1 MGIITIMIVSITDY
15 TEVFSHIFL
24 DLLLGCVSKCAVRA
38 TPLYMCRSNL
48 SSETS
53 SFVNVIKENGYSI
66 VEMNRKPVN
75 SLGLELLTELV
86 NVIDDLEADPACQG
100 LILTSVSYKDVQPLQ
115 K

>member
-1 MGIITIMIVSITDY
+1 
-15 TEVFSHIFL
+15 
-24 DLLLGCVSKCAVRA
+24 
-38 TPLYMCRSNL
+38 MCRSNL

-100 LILTSVSYKDVQPLQ
+100 LILTSVSYKDVLHLQ
-115 K
+115 KCNYRQQFFAYNKFFVVIANCTLILK